1 MAYLDIEHQGGDI
14 YLFTASGCHLKYFVI
29 WRGDEYPTQDKWIP
43 VSGEGPYKMTKKI
56 KNDSGINFHVYDGDN
71 EENFRGET
79 FLSPERRNDSDY
91 NRSNNYSNR
100 RDNSDDDRYYNNYN
114 RGYNNQMRHSQY
126 EELEYGL
133 RQRQNQ
139 MEQMFLMEKEKIEL
153 EYQMKWKK

>member
-1 MAYLDIEHQGGDI
+1 MAYLDIKWRGGDS

-29 WRGDEYPTQDKWIP
+29 WRGDEAPTQDDWIR
-43 VSGEGPYKMTKKI
+43 VYGDGPYEKSI
-56 KNDSGINFHVYDGDN
+56 NNIHNDSGIKFHVYDGNN
-71 EENFRGET
+71 EEDFRGKT
-79 FLSPERRNDSDY
+79 FLAPERRNDSDY

-100 RDNSDDDRYYNNYN
+100 RDNSDDDRYYNNDN

-139 MEQMFLMEKEKIEL
+139 MEQMFIMGKEKMES
-153 EYQMKWKK
+153 EYQMKME

>member
-29 WRGDEYPTQDKWIP
+29 WRGDEAPTQDDWIR
-43 VSGEGPYKMTKKI
+43 VYGDGPYEKSI
-56 KNDSGINFHVYDGDN
+56 NNIHNDSGINFHVYDGN
-71 EENFRGET
+71 NREHHRGET

-100 RDNSDDDRYYNNYN
+100 RDNSDDDRYYNNDN

-139 MEQMFLMEKEKIEL
+139 MEQMFIMGKEKMES
-153 EYQMKWKK
+153 EYQMKME